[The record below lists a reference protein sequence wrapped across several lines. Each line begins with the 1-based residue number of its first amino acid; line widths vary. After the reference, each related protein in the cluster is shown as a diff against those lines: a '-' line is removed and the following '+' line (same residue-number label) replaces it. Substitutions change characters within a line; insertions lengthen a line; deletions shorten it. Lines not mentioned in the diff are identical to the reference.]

1 MSTKLFPHPVVACM
15 SSPQPDRQNIN
26 GSRISGGFYFRD
38 DPKIPFSYEETMR
51 SYSKIQAILMKA
63 ANLVP
68 MI

>member
-1 MSTKLFPHPVVACM
+1 MNANKLHT
-15 SSPQPDRQNIN
+15 SGRSHRQTEKNKN
-26 GSRISGGFYFRD
+26 GSKIFDGFNFRD

-51 SYSKIQAILMKA
+51 SYSKFQAILMKA

>member
-1 MSTKLFPHPVVACM
+1 LYECKEVLPLGA
-15 SSPQPDRQNIN
+15 DRKNNN
-26 GSRISGGFYFRD
+26 GSKIIDGFNFRD